1 MSVTPY
7 IKSAKLG
14 IESKQ
19 IAIDDAR
26 KELRKTI
33 IYSEVFKINLAYF

>member
-1 MSVTPY
+1 MQDLDHKDFYRIV
-7 IKSAKLG
+7 
-14 IESKQ
+14 
-19 IAIDDAR
+19 